1 MIDSQNNI
9 PYNNIMKPKKKPVP
23 PLERHQNCQ
32 VEIRP
37 SENAVHFAKY
47 YCLDCKK
54 HIAWVSKKD
63 AEIIAL

>member
-1 MIDSQNNI
+1 
-9 PYNNIMKPKKKPVP
+9 MKPKKKPVP